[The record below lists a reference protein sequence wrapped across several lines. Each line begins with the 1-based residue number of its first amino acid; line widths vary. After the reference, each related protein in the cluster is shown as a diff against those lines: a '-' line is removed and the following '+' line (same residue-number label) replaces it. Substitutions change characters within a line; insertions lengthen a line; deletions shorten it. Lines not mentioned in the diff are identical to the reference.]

1 MLGGFPGGS
10 DSKESACNDGDMVLI
25 SESERFPWRREWL
38 PNPVLLPGEFHGQ
51 RSLVSYSPWS
61 HKESDM
67 TEWPFIRY
75 LLFLISAEN
84 LGVLAVSDGIVC
96 GMPCSCRSVSMG
108 DWSRTPVD
116 SKIWGCSYLYNGIVQ
131 ATIYIHRF
139 WIHGFSQPWIAPQMG
154 NGCLYR

>member
-1 MLGGFPGGS
+1 MLAFFISILEWPTSFISSHIFP
-10 DSKESACNDGDMVLI
+10 
-25 SESERFPWRREWL
+25 
-38 PNPVLLPGEFHGQ
+38 LLQ
-51 RSLVSYSPWS
+51 TWILSLVWEDPLEKGMATHSTILAWRTPWIEEPG

-84 LGVLAVSDGIVC
+84 LGVLAVSDGTVC
-96 GMPCSCRSVSMG
+96 GMPCSCPSVSMG

-131 ATIYIHRF
+131 VTIYIHRF